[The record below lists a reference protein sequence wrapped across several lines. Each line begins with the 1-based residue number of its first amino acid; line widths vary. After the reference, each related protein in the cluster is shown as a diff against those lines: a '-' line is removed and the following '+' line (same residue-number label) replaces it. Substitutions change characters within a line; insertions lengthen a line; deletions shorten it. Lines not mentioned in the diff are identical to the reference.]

1 VTRDEHGRDDEI
13 HDQIAGSMFSVLLN
27 FDKQI
32 RSIMAEAGLSDED
45 DEWIED
51 SPGI

>member
-1 VTRDEHGRDDEI
+1 MIRDEHGRDDEI

-32 RSIMAEAGLSDED
+32 LKIMVEAGLTDEE

-51 SPGI
+51 NPGV